1 MSRRIAQEFGARQRM
16 KMQPPRRK
24 RPTLLPSVLDTTIGQ
39 PIQLPSNEQETWL
52 LMLWRIN
59 QTLEEVHLD
68 FPRVTKVVKK
78 KLESFAD
85 VSVVD
90 YENYDQS
97 ILKVEVQGL
106 EKGIIR
112 GLDVEV
118 FVDHSQVRAD
128 RARMEQMRHQ
138 ESNQMSNPL
147 QQPV

>member
-1 MSRRIAQEFGARQRM
+1 M
-16 KMQPPRRK
+16 
-24 RPTLLPSVLDTTIGQ
+24 
-39 PIQLPSNEQETWL
+39 